1 MKQEVRNNNHDLIQ
15 KYALKNIQDSHRESQ
30 KGKLEFS
37 QGRAVDIL
45 MLLIYLGC
53 KLSSQQ
59 SLDAASRISNLC
71 HVLSE
76 GYNFQRQ
83 HLEFLVQ
90 FVKQKSSKVLL
101 MQKEVQEIKDKLQP
115 NQTNNKITFQEQ
127 IIKEK
132 QQKLNSIL
140 SFALSMIGSL
150 TCNRKNLA
158 IAQPAFQN
166 ENQKAKNYFYF
177 SGSKCGLEFNQ
188 RSQQ

>member
-1 MKQEVRNNNHDLIQ
+1 
-15 KYALKNIQDSHRESQ
+15 
-30 KGKLEFS
+30 
-37 QGRAVDIL
+37 

-59 SLDAASRISNLC
+59 LLDAASRISHLC

-101 MQKEVQEIKDKLQP
+101 MQKEVQEIREKLQP

-150 TCNRKNLA
+150 TCNRKNLVNP
-158 IAQPAFQN
+158 QPAFQN
-166 ENQKAKNYFYF
+166 ENQKAENFFYF

>member
-1 MKQEVRNNNHDLIQ
+1 
-15 KYALKNIQDSHRESQ
+15 
-30 KGKLEFS
+30 
-37 QGRAVDIL
+37 
-45 MLLIYLGC
+45 MLFRS
-53 KLSSQQ
+53 SSQQ

>member
-1 MKQEVRNNNHDLIQ
+1 MKQEIRNNSHDLIE
-15 KYALKNIQDSHRESQ
+15 KYALKNTPNSQ
-30 KGKLEFS
+30 KEIQKDKLDFP

-59 SLDAASRISNLC
+59 LLDAASRISHLC
-71 HVLSE
+71 HILSE

-115 NQTNNKITFQEQ
+115 NQTNNKITF
-127 IIKEK
+127 
-132 QQKLNSIL
+132 
-140 SFALSMIGSL
+140 
-150 TCNRKNLA
+150 
-158 IAQPAFQN
+158 
-166 ENQKAKNYFYF
+166 
-177 SGSKCGLEFNQ
+177 
-188 RSQQ
+188 